1 MVAAQG
7 SEQKASASE
16 INAKSSEQASKLS
29 ETNAK
34 KSEESA
40 ASSAATATGQ
50 ASSARTSASNASVS
64 EANAKASEKA
74 VSVSASNA
82 KASADTASTQASA
95 SASSAT
101 SAKNSATSASQSAS
115 SASSSA
121 SSASNSASS
130 AASSAAS
137 ASDSKDK
144 ASEYK
149 TSASG
154 SATAAASSA
163 SSASTSATNAKAAMN
178 TANTAASSAS
188 TSAINASTSASNAS
202 KSEVAA
208 KSAQAEAERAR
219 DEANSALAKMS
230 GALKY
235 MGQVDNY
242 NDLPSTGNSKGDTWN
257 VVNADPSHHIKAGD
271 NVAWN
276 GTEWDDLS
284 GVVDLSAYAEKADYQ
299 KAITSATAN
308 GATITFNHKD
318 GTTSTATV
326 NNVASST
333 SATNDA
339 KGQKID
345 TTYEKISD
353 ASNVHASLQDSINT
367 KQDKLTFDTA
377 PTNSSSNPV
386 TSGGIK
392 TALDTKLDKTGTAV
406 SATKLQTARTLSLT
420 GKAAGSTTFDGSSN
434 ASINVTSVNADT
446 ASKLSTARKINIT
459 GNATGSTSFDGTSD
473 VSINVNVN
481 ESEHAAAAD
490 SATTADNADK
500 LTSESGSNYLT
511 IDTDENSW
519 SVIGSNPGIWL
530 KSIRTETD
538 APPYS
543 LGYFSAAIAFGGGDT
558 KGIIT
563 HAFDTPNVKF
573 AGGNDSTAG
582 WKFSIYGGFNNEVY
596 DLNDFP
602 TKTGGGASGTWGI
615 NITGNAANDGNGAN
629 IANTYLKLDSFKSSL
644 IASLPACYERSTMW
658 SAAKNVITVPDYI
671 TVNIG
676 NNGYVKTGASTI
688 DVNTASNWDD
698 STYAT
703 SANRAGKDFY
713 IYACQASGTA
723 PKFVL
728 SANSTVPSGYT
739 ATNSRKI
746 GGFHCECADVG
757 TIDGHPLSGYIA
769 GDILPASVWDLRHRP
784 ISSPEGMVFD
794 GRRWIDIYLAS
805 WDGSKL
811 VSAYNGV
818 ICDGGSSPN
827 FHCELFT
834 ERFAEIGKHL
844 PSREDFIHFAK
855 GIEEG
860 VNISG
865 SKDYNTTGGHVTT
878 SGRRMISNYGIEDPA
893 GYMFQWGSD
902 LLESMSSSH
911 SGDNLYMDGYDWSD
925 LSVYNSDVDSTKR
938 GSCSGF
944 LRHVIFGGLWD
955 DGVNCGSRST
965 DCGSFS
971 SQSYVGIGAR
981 GASEPWVG

>member
-7 SEQKASASE
+7 SERKASVSE
-16 INAKSSEQASKLS
+16 INTKSSEQASKLS
-29 ETNAK
+29 ETNAR

-50 ASSARTSASNASVS
+50 ASSARTSASNASAS

-74 VSVSASNA
+74 ASVSAANA

-121 SSASNSASS
+121 TSASNSASS
-130 AASSAAS
+130 AANSDAS
-137 ASDSKDK
+137 ASDSRDK

-188 TSAINASTSASNAS
+188 TSATSASTSASNAS

-219 DEANSALAKMS
+219 DEANSALAKIS

-242 NDLPSTGNSKGDTWN
+242 NDLPSAGNSKGDTWN

-284 GVVDLSAYAEKADYQ
+284 GTVDLSIYAEKADYQ
-299 KAITSATAN
+299 KAITSAAAN

-326 NNVASST
+326 NNVASAT
-333 SATNDA
+333 AATNDA

-345 TTYEKISD
+345 ATYEKIAD
-353 ASNVHASLQDSINT
+353 ASNVHASLQNSIN
-367 KQDKLTFDTA
+367 
-377 PTNSSSNPV
+377 
-386 TSGGIK
+386 
-392 TALDTKLDKTGTAV
+392 TKLDKTGNAV
-406 SATKLQTARTLSLT
+406 SATKLQAARTLSLT
-420 GKAAGSTTFDGSSN
+420 GKAAGSATFDGSAN
-434 ASINVTSVNADT
+434 ASINVTSVNADSAT
-446 ASKLSTARKINIT
+446 KIVNNGDRNNLANGTKPPSGLSVYQCYAHAGYPQQY
-459 GNATGSTSFDGTSD
+459 GNV
-473 VSINVNVN
+473 VSIGGHGDN
-481 ESEHAAAAD
+481 ELFLGWQNDARLLYRA
-490 SATTADNADK
+490 K
-500 LTSESGSNYLT
+500 R
-511 IDTDENSW
+511 DTYNDWMNW
-519 SVIGSNPGIWL
+519 
-530 KSIRTETD
+530 R
-538 APPYS
+538 
-543 LGYFSAAIAFGGGDT
+543 AIAFTDE
-558 KGIIT
+558 I
-563 HAFDTPNVKF
+563 
-573 AGGNDSTAG
+573 
-582 WKFSIYGGFNNEVY
+582 NNY
-596 DLNDFP
+596 AP

-615 NITGNAANDGNGAN
+615 NITGNAANDSNGAN

-658 SAAKNVITVPDYI
+658 SAAKNIITVPDYI

-688 DVNTASNWDD
+688 DVNTASNWDN

-713 IYACQASGTA
+713 IYACQASGTV

-728 SANSTVPSGYT
+728 SANSTVPTGYT

-757 TIDGHPLSGYIA
+757 TINGHPLSGYIA
-769 GDILPASVWDLRHRP
+769 GDILPRSIWDLKHRP
-784 ISSPEGMVFD
+784 VSSPEGMVWCD
-794 GRRWIDIYLAS
+794 GVWVDIYLAG

-811 VSAYNGV
+811 VSQYKAV
-818 ICDGGSSPN
+818 IQDGDSTKKWHG
-827 FHCELFT
+827 ELFN
-834 ERFAEIGKHL
+834 EEFHKIKKRLLWRDEFAAY
-844 PSREDFIHFAK
+844 AK
-855 GIEEG
+855 GSNERT
-860 VNISG
+860 NIAGNS
-865 SKDYNTTGGHVTT
+865 DPNTTGGHKDTT
-878 SGRRMISNYGIEDPA
+878 NRRMISNYGLEDCCGVLWQWTNDISMRGTVTNGTDSDYA
-893 GYMFQWGSD
+893 SSGNYWLNGYGWDSANRIGNSD
-902 LLESMSSSH
+902 IDGDKTKYGNEYGLLVRLFV
-911 SGDNLYMDGYDWSD
+911 GGDWS
-925 LSVYNSDVDSTKR
+925 R
-938 GSCSGF
+938 GSA
-944 LRHVIFGGLWD
+944 
-955 DGVNCGSRST
+955 CGSRS
-965 DCGSFS
+965 
-971 SQSYVGIGAR
+971 VAGARLSASRLGYCAGR